1 MTRREKRLRRG
12 TPRKILIVLPV
23 SLCLFAST
31 PDIGDLG
38 FIVKV
43 LTGDLGDLAR
53 RAVEWGYSGIEFMP
67 DPEKIP
73 EPAAMERALKATG
86 AVMPVVNSGRMGVQ
100 GMALLHED
108 DAVRRKSIAAF
119 KRMLDFAGCFGARVG
134 LGIAR
139 GKGMPDRSQLAN
151 DVFFELAQHAEYAG
165 SVIMLEPADP
175 GVTAF
180 INTMDEAMA
189 WVRRIES
196 PAFSIMLDTFQLA
209 EAEPS
214 IEHGIRAAR
223 GQAEHIHLYDPSRWP
238 PGLAGGNSRLDW
250 PRIFALLR
258 ETGFHGSASVVLAPE
273 GDPAEAARKTAS
285 FLSRALTSPSDVLQN
300 AEAR

>member
-1 MTRREKRLRRG
+1 MVHAATRSCRKRPCANPVASPATARMGAPQARPLG
-12 TPRKILIVLPV
+12 TLTRNGKYAAISTGARKPI
-23 SLCLFAST
+23 
-31 PDIGDLG
+31 
-38 FIVKV
+38 
-43 LTGDLGDLAR
+43 
-53 RAVEWGYSGIEFMP
+53 RAVLRKAVRDAPAKAANRIQCDSLTFLHERTSTSA
-67 DPEKIP
+67 
-73 EPAAMERALKATG
+73 AAMERALKATR

-139 GKGMPDRSQLAN
+139 GKGIPDRSQLAN

-214 IEHGIRAAR
+214 IEHGIRA
-223 GQAEHIHLYDPSRWP
+223 
-238 PGLAGGNSRLDW
+238 
-250 PRIFALLR
+250 
-258 ETGFHGSASVVLAPE
+258 
-273 GDPAEAARKTAS
+273 
-285 FLSRALTSPSDVLQN
+285 
-300 AEAR
+300 